1 MAAIDAD
8 DQGALTEHP
17 LSRDH
22 IAAGMALSNAAGW
35 NQIEADWR
43 LFFDL
48 GYGMGISDRAGLCA
62 TTMIIPFGPRF
73 AWISVVLVDGRMRR
87 RGLATRLT
95 EWATQELA
103 ARAIVP
109 FLDATPAGREVY
121 LRLGFNDCWWL
132 QRLIAQQPRHD
143 AAAGRPADPIAN
155 SASDRTIRPITDA
168 LWSHIVAYDA
178 SVFGAARGALL
189 AALRQRVPD
198 AAFCAE
204 EAGRITGFVLA
215 RDGRLATQIGPL
227 CADRD
232 DTAIALLAHALPR
245 VSYPVCIDLPER
257 HAVIREWLMASGF
270 TVGRPFS
277 RMALGR
283 AGTFDA
289 PSRLIASAGPEFG

>member
-1 MAAIDAD
+1 MAATDGD
-8 DQGALTEHP
+8 DQGALTEHA
-17 LSRDH
+17 LCRDH

-35 NQIEADWR
+35 NQVEADWR

-48 GYGMGISDRAGLCA
+48 GYGMGISDREGLCA
-62 TTMIIPFGPRF
+62 TTMIIPLGPRF
-73 AWISVVLVDGRMRR
+73 AWISVVLVAERMRR

-95 EWATQELA
+95 EWAKQELSA
-103 ARAIVP
+103 QAIVP

-132 QRLIAQQPRHD
+132 QRLISQQPR
-143 AAAGRPADPIAN
+143 PANPIAN
-155 SASDRTIRPITDA
+155 STSNRMIEPITDA
-168 LWSHIVAYDA
+168 LWPRIVAYDA
-178 SVFGAARGALL
+178 SVFGASRGALL
-189 AALRQRVPD
+189 GALRQRQPD

-204 EAGRITGFVLA
+204 EAGRITGFILA

-232 DTAIALLAHALPR
+232 DIAIGLLSHALQR

-257 HAVIREWLMASGF
+257 HGVIRDWLTASGF

-283 AGTFDA
+283 ATSFDA

>member
-1 MAAIDAD
+1 MAATDAD
-8 DQGALTEHP
+8 DQGALTEHA

-35 NQIEADWR
+35 NQVEADWR

-48 GYGMGISDRAGLCA
+48 GYGMGISDREGLCA
-62 TTMIIPFGPRF
+62 TTMIIPQGPRF
-73 AWISVVLVDGRMRR
+73 AWISVVLVAERMRR

-132 QRLIAQQPRHD
+132 QRLIAQHPHYGPV
-143 AAAGRPADPIAN
+143 AGRPAEPIAN
-155 SASDRTIRPITDA
+155 SPSDRTIRPITDA
-168 LWSHIVAYDA
+168 LWPRIVAYDA
-178 SVFGAARGALL
+178 SVFGAARGKLL
-189 AALRQRVPD
+189 DVLCQRVPD
-198 AAFCAE
+198 AALCAE
-204 EAGRITGFVLA
+204 EAGRVTGFILA

-232 DTAIALLAHALPR
+232 DIAIALLSHALQR

-257 HAVIREWLMASGF
+257 HGVIRDWLTASGF

-283 AGTFDA
+283 AGSFDA